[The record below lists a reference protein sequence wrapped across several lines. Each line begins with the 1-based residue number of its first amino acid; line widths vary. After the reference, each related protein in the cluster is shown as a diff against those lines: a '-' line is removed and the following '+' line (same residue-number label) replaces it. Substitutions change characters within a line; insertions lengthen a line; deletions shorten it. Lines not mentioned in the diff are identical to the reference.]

1 MSLVHLSVIDDFLLV
16 AVLSLIAHE
25 GLRLITVSIETA
37 VQLLTLTVSL
47 IFGHMSARNS
57 Y

>member
-25 GLRLITVSIETA
+25 GLRLITVSIEAA
-37 VQLLTLTVSL
+37 VQLPTLTVSL